1 MNTKKPIY
9 VTETDAKR
17 LELLVAAVNAAGTGS
32 LEEELSRAAVVAPEA
47 IPRGVVTMNSRV
59 RFRDELTGEQSE
71 VALVYPE
78 HADIAAG
85 KISVLAPVGTALLGL
100 TEGDS
105 IEWLVPSGKQRVLT
119 VVSVLFQPE
128 AEGSYDL

>member
-1 MNTKKPIY
+1 MKTSIQIY
-9 VTETDAKR
+9 VTENDAKR
-17 LELLVAAVNAAGTGS
+17 LEALLSNEKQSMGS
-32 LEEELSRAAVVAPEA
+32 LEAELVRATVVAQDE

-59 RFRDELTGEQSE
+59 RFQDELTGEQSE
-71 VALVYPE
+71 VQLVYPE
-78 HADIAAG
+78 DANIVEG

-105 IEWLVPSGKQRVLT
+105 IGWPVPSGKQRVLT

-128 AEGSYDL
+128 AEGRYDL